1 MDLKGHFHADSWYLD
16 SHGNA
21 ADPASGASGHLVL
34 GACVPPS
41 FGVEQAATDPT
52 AAEVAGLTFSDPTN
66 TYSITAGAVI
76 FYFVVDTDVLST
88 LSAAITDTAASS
100 ISLVDASG
108 VSEGDYLQIGPEVV
122 LCGAPS
128 GSHVPVTRGQLAT
141 AAATAV
147 VGASVWKVQRQ
158 DATTSRS
165 EERR

>member
-1 MDLKGHFHADSWYLD
+1 MDLKGHFHPGAGYLD

-21 ADPASGASGHLVL
+21 ADPALGASGHLGL

-66 TYSITAGAVI
+66 TYSISAGTFT
-76 FYFVVDTDVLST
+76 FYFVVETDVLTT

-100 ISLVDASG
+100 ISLDDASG

-128 GSHVPVTRGQLAT
+128 GGDVPVRRAQLAT

-147 VGASVWKVQRQ
+147 VGASVWTDQRQ
-158 DATTSRS
+158 VTTARS
-165 EERR
+165 EEHT